1 MVREG
6 RTVSKVVLG
15 DSPYDVLEL
24 EVGASDADI
33 RAAYQRAMKSARRD
47 PVLRDRV
54 SRAYNALRRPAG
66 RHEADLLTPLPVRL
80 PPDAGS
86 AALLTEARLRMT
98 EISPLLPD
106 PASLGV
112 RLD

>member
-1 MVREG
+1 MSK
-6 RTVSKVVLG
+6 TVFG
-15 DSPYDVLEL
+15 DSPYEVLGL

-33 RAAYQRAMKSARRD
+33 RAAYQRAMKSTSRD
-47 PVLRDRV
+47 RDLRDRI

-80 PPDAGS
+80 PPDEGG
-86 AALLTEARLRMT
+86 AALLAEARRCMA
-98 EISPLLPD
+98 EVSPLLPD

-112 RLD
+112 RPD